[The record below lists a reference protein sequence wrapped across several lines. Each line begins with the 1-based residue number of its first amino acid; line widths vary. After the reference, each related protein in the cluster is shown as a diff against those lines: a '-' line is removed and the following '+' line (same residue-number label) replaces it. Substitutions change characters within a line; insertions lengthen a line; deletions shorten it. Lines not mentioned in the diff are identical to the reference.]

1 MKIVF
6 LDAKTI
12 GDDIDLSAYDT
23 LGEVVKYSFSQPE
36 EVPERAAD
44 ADVLIVNKIRIDEA
58 AVGRADHLKLV
69 CVTATGTNNLDKD
82 YLERRGIAWRNV
94 ADYSTQS
101 VAQHTFAM
109 LFFLLEKLR
118 YYDDYVKEGRYIN
131 DTVFTHFAEHFYEL
145 KGKTWGIIGLGNIGR
160 RVAAI
165 AEAFGAEVIYTSP
178 SGSAPQ
184 EGYHQVD
191 PDTLLAESDIISV
204 HAPLNQYTENLINES
219 ALKKMKKTCIFLNL
233 GRGPIVN
240 EQDLAD
246 ALMQGEIAAAGLDVL
261 CQEPMSSDNPLM
273 AIKDSRK
280 LFITPHIGWASVES
294 RTRLM
299 DIIFIRSKNFSHCHK
314 KRPGRQIQ
322 VGQVCSQLGKE
333 GRPGPKTNIVYHF
346 SAKQPVQ
353 QIPGCS
359 CGCKGTSCF
368 FDPVSLPPYQAEP
381 PCKNGNR
388 SSHRY
393 ISHDFG
399 LIL

>member
-58 AVGRADHLKLV
+58 AVGRAEHLKLV

-191 PDTLLAESDIISV
+191 LDTLLAESDIISV
-204 HAPLNQYTENLINES
+204 HAPLNQYTENLINKN

-261 CQEPMSSDNPLM
+261 CQEPMSSGNPLM

-299 DIIFIRSKNFSHCHK
+299 DIIFH
-314 KRPGRQIQ
+314 QI
-322 VGQVCSQLGKE
+322 KE
-333 GRPGPKTNIVYHF
+333 
-346 SAKQPVQ
+346 
-353 QIPGCS
+353 
-359 CGCKGTSCF
+359 F
-368 FDPVSLPPYQAEP
+368 FALP
-381 PCKNGNR
+381 
-388 SSHRY
+388 
-393 ISHDFG
+393 
-399 LIL
+399 

>member
-12 GDDIDLSAYDT
+12 GDDIELSAYDT

-36 EVPERAAD
+36 EVSERAAD

-58 AVGRADHLKLV
+58 AVGRAEHLKLV

-160 RVAAI
+160 RVTAI

-191 PDTLLAESDIISV
+191 LDTLLAESDIISV
-204 HAPLNQYTENLINES
+204 HAPLNQYTENLINKNT
-219 ALKKMKKTCIFLNL
+219 LKKMKKNCIFLNL

-299 DIIFIRSKNFSHCHK
+299 DIIFH
-314 KRPGRQIQ
+314 QI
-322 VGQVCSQLGKE
+322 KE
-333 GRPGPKTNIVYHF
+333 
-346 SAKQPVQ
+346 
-353 QIPGCS
+353 
-359 CGCKGTSCF
+359 F
-368 FDPVSLPPYQAEP
+368 FALP
-381 PCKNGNR
+381 
-388 SSHRY
+388 
-393 ISHDFG
+393 
-399 LIL
+399 